1 MRTAYLMGLLS
12 ALAIVTAWGNTGI
25 TDPAFLVL
33 GLSAVYVVMFKGANR

>member
-1 MRTAYLMGLLS
+1 MITAYMTGLLS

-33 GLSAVYVVMFKGANR
+33 GLSAVYVVMFRKA